1 MGAGGIL
8 LASSNII
15 VRTWL
20 NSSISCIPLYLI
32 VIGLPFIAISSVVN
46 GYFSAVRKA
55 YKSAI
60 SQGLELMI
68 KIGVSIFLLQFTNEK
83 GVEYICI
90 CLILADI
97 ISEVCSCLFLY
108 ILYRIDRIKFCK
120 RQVSIITFKRKIFK
134 ITIPVSI
141 TSYIRSGLS
150 TLKQFIIPNR
160 LTSYGLSYSMALSE
174 YGKINGMTMPVLMF
188 PNVFI
193 SSFSGLLIPE
203 FSSLMANEHKKR
215 IIDVCNKIFTITS
228 MFSIY
233 ITCIFLCFSN
243 EISLAVFQ
251 NIDCGI
257 YFKILAPL
265 ILFMY
270 LDNIIDSML
279 KGLNGQF
286 GVMICNIADLIITIC
301 ILYFLLPILGVTG
314 YIIAIFVSE
323 LFNFVLSYIQL
334 YKVTGFKLNIVS
346 SIIKPV
352 LCSFIAMQIVVL
364 LPISMGSFLLELIVK
379 VLLFTVFYIIFLLVL
394 NFKFLINF
402 IPINNIPKS

>member
-68 KIGVSIFLLQFTNEK
+68 KIGVSIFLLQFTNGK

-90 CLILADI
+90 CLILADV

-279 KGLNGQF
+279 KGLNKQF
-286 GVMICNIADLIITIC
+286 GVMICNILDLVITIGA
-301 ILYFLLPILGVTG
+301 LYFLLPVWGMSG
-314 YIIAIFVSE
+314 YLLATFISE
-323 LFNFVLSYIQL
+323 IFNFLVSYIQL
-334 YKVTGFKLNIVS
+334 HKAIGFHLSFSKVIFIP
-346 SIIKPV
+346 SICAFFTY
-352 LCSFIAMQIVVL
+352 LFLQFICFYVTNM
-364 LPISMGSFLLELIVK
+364 SFLLMI
-379 VLLFTVFYIIFLLVL
+379 LLFTACFIFFYFVLLCM
-394 NFKFLINF
+394 
-402 IPINNIPKS
+402 